1 LAIPPATIIAPAPIK
16 APATIGSMALA
27 GPTVTRE
34 AKRQKAVNRI
44 MVFFMAVT
52 SFLFFLTIEKRKG

>member
-1 LAIPPATIIAPAPIK
+1 MVAPAPIR

-27 GPTVTRE
+27 GQTVIKEIKRHRE
-34 AKRQKAVNRI
+34 LNRI